1 MSYAIIRTGGKQF
14 RVEPGATLR
23 VPSLD
28 KQAGDSIEFDV
39 LVSGGDEGTKVGAPL
54 VDGVRVMGKVVD
66 HGRGEKVIVY
76 KFKRRKQYRR
86 KQGHRQDFTTVKI
99 DSIG

>member
-1 MSYAIIRTGGKQF
+1 MAYAIIRSGGKQF

-23 VPSLD
+23 VPSLG

-39 LVSGGDEGTKVGAPL
+39 LVSGGGDETKVGAPL
-54 VDGVRVMGKVVD
+54 VDGVKVTGTVVG

>member
-1 MSYAIIRTGGKQF
+1 MAYAIIRSGGKQF

-23 VPSLD
+23 VPSLA
-28 KQAGDSIEFDV
+28 KQAGDAVEFDV
-39 LVSGGDEGTKVGAPL
+39 LVSGGEGETKIGSPL
-54 VDGVRVMGKVVD
+54 VDGVRVTGIVVG

-99 DSIG
+99 DAIG